1 MSNEISPSRG
11 PSRGA
16 TYTMIWRLMEG
27 ERLRYGMAIAALVL
41 ASCFLYLVPLVPQVV
56 LDGVLASDPGKAAP
70 LVHRVTESAGGPEFL
85 RGHLWLAAAAMV
97 VLTAVSG
104 VLTYLR
110 GRWSARASEE
120 IARSLRER
128 LYGHLQRLPCAWHDT
143 AATGDIVQRCTSD
156 VETFRQFLS
165 GQVVEIGRAVVMM
178 LVPIPLMLAVDPG
191 MTLVSMLVVP
201 PVVVFAFFF
210 MRRVRSSFQRVD
222 EAEGRMTSTLQENLT
237 GIRVVR
243 AFARR
248 EFEEGRFDARNA
260 GHRDLDQRLYRVMA
274 WFWAT
279 SDQLCLMQLTLVL
292 GVGGLR
298 LASGDLQVGAFY
310 FFLTAVNLFIWPVRM
325 MGRILTELG
334 KALVAIGR
342 IGEILAAPEET
353 RPERS
358 LSLPDQIAQP
368 SGSEI
373 VFEQVR
379 FAHRGGDPA
388 VADVSFRI
396 APGETV
402 ALLGPSGSGKST
414 LVHLLLR
421 FYDPDAGRILVDG
434 LDLAQVD
441 RSEIRSRVS
450 VVMQEPFLYSK
461 SVGENI
467 RLGRAGASEAEIIAA
482 ASTARVHESILG
494 FNQGY
499 ATVVGE
505 RGVTLSGGQRQR
517 VALARALL
525 RQTPILVLDDALSAV
540 DTDTESEIL
549 DALRRIRGSRTTI
562 VIAHRLSTLMHSDRI
577 VVLERGRILQTG
589 THDELRRQEG
599 LYRRLWEHQS
609 ALEGDFDQDLSA
621 EPVPAGQ

>member
-1 MSNEISPSRG
+1 M
-11 PSRGA
+11 
-16 TYTMIWRLMEG
+16 
-27 ERLRYGMAIAALVL
+27 
-41 ASCFLYLVPLVPQVV
+41 
-56 LDGVLASDPGKAAP
+56 
-70 LVHRVTESAGGPEFL
+70 
-85 RGHLWLAAAAMV
+85 
-97 VLTAVSG
+97 
-104 VLTYLR
+104 
-110 GRWSARASEE
+110 
-120 IARSLRER
+120 
-128 LYGHLQRLPCAWHDT
+128 
-143 AATGDIVQRCTSD
+143 
-156 VETFRQFLS
+156 
-165 GQVVEIGRAVVMM
+165 
-178 LVPIPLMLAVDPG
+178 
-191 MTLVSMLVVP
+191 
-201 PVVVFAFFF
+201 
-210 MRRVRSSFQRVD
+210 
-222 EAEGRMTSTLQENLT
+222 
-237 GIRVVR
+237 
-243 AFARR
+243 
-248 EFEEGRFDARNA
+248 
-260 GHRDLDQRLYRVMA
+260 
-274 WFWAT
+274 
-279 SDQLCLMQLTLVL
+279 
-292 GVGGLR
+292 
-298 LASGDLQVGAFY
+298 
-310 FFLTAVNLFIWPVRM
+310 
-325 MGRILTELG
+325 
-334 KALVAIGR
+334 
-342 IGEILAAPEET
+342 
-353 RPERS
+353 
-358 LSLPDQIAQP
+358 
-368 SGSEI
+368 
-373 VFEQVR
+373 
-379 FAHRGGDPA
+379 
-388 VADVSFRI
+388 ADVSFRI